1 MISKIS
7 LIRQILII
15 CLTSVSTITIV
26 IAQSGKVDANG
37 IAIAYESFG
46 SNTNEAIILVQGTG
60 ATLLHYPVELCE
72 RLAAD
77 GFYVIRFD
85 NRDIGLSTHLDSL
98 GQPNWEAIVPF
109 IGTCEPAPLPY
120 TLLDMAKDVTGLMD
134 ALHIDKAH
142 IVGASM
148 GGAIAQ
154 LVAIHFPERVL
165 SLISMASSSG
175 NPALPKGDEKALIVM
190 ATPPPA
196 TSDSDTLAGYLV
208 NIYKAL
214 GAVDDIEVLRERA
227 LNHIKNR
234 AWDPQSVNRQV
245 AAVVIGENCDRREQL
260 AQIKIPTIVIHGDTD
275 PLVTIESG
283 KEVAATIPGA
293 ELCIIKGMG
302 HDISLKFIDTIADSI
317 VRIAMKS
324 RSFRSGPA
332 SNDSCIKLR

>member
-154 LVAIHFPERVL
+154 LVAIHFPERVITL
-165 SLISMASSSG
+165 TSMASSTG
-175 NPALPKGDEKALIVM
+175 NPTRPQGNPDALKAM
-190 ATPPPA
+190 STPPPT
-196 TSDSDTLAGYLV
+196 TSNTDSLANYLV
-208 NIYKAL
+208 NVYKAL
-214 GAVDDIEVLRERA
+214 GGVDNDLVLKERA

-234 AWDPQSVNRQV
+234 NWDPESVNRQV
-245 AAVVIGENCDRREQL
+245 AAVIIGDYCDRREQL
-260 AQIKIPTIVIHGDTD
+260 AQLNIPTIVIHGNAD
-275 PLVTIESG
+275 PLVPLEAG
-283 KEVAATIPGA
+283 KEVASTIPKA
-293 ELCIIKGMG
+293 ELCIIDGMG
-302 HDISLKFIDTIADSI
+302 HDISMKFVSQIGDCIIKIASQ
-317 VRIAMKS
+317 
-324 RSFRSGPA
+324 SG
-332 SNDSCIKLR
+332 K

>member
-109 IGTCEPAPLPY
+109 IGTCNPAPLQY
-120 TLLDMAKDVTGLMD
+120 TLLDMAMDVIGLMD
-134 ALHIDKAH
+134 ALKIKKAH

-148 GGAIAQ
+148 GASIAQ
-154 LVAIHFPERVL
+154 LIAIHFPERVITL
-165 SLISMASSSG
+165 TSMASSTG
-175 NPALPKGDEKALIVM
+175 NPTRPQGNPDALKAM
-190 ATPPPA
+190 STPPPT
-196 TSDSDTLAGYLV
+196 TSNTDSLANYLV
-208 NIYKAL
+208 NVYKAL
-214 GAVDDIEVLRERA
+214 GGVDNDLVLKERA

-234 AWDPQSVNRQV
+234 NWDPESVNRQV
-245 AAVVIGENCDRREQL
+245 AAVIIGDYCDRREQL
-260 AQIKIPTIVIHGDTD
+260 AQLNIPTIVIHGNAD
-275 PLVTIESG
+275 PLVPLEAG
-283 KEVAATIPGA
+283 KEVASTIPKA
-293 ELCIIKGMG
+293 ELCIIDGMG
-302 HDISLKFIDTIADSI
+302 HDISMKFVSQIGDCIIKIASQ
-317 VRIAMKS
+317 
-324 RSFRSGPA
+324 SG
-332 SNDSCIKLR
+332 K